1 MAKFIEGLDLG
12 AGGPV
17 RIADGATI
25 TGEFFAIE
33 ADGEGDLVL
42 ASIQGLEEAS
52 TFNGLVL
59 APGQRLLSG
68 KSTITSITSFSG
80 SGWAYKIS

>member
-17 RIADGATI
+17 RI
-25 TGEFFAIE
+25 